1 MQFIVPQ
8 FIDVE
13 DKILGPISVRQFI
26 TMLVGSGFVYVD
38 YELVWRLNNNF
49 WFFAI
54 FAVIIFGLTMTFAF
68 LKVNGQ
74 LFHHF
79 LLNLLVAMRDPK
91 MRVWN
96 KRTGHLPIRKEPK
109 LEIPQVTPAKPPLR
123 APTLNRLALIV
134 DTGGAFQEEDNEA
147 ITLAENNRRA
157 KVRGDEN
164 LSS

>member
-13 DKILGPISVRQFI
+13 DKILGPISVRQFVTLLGGAGVI
-26 TMLVGSGFVYVD
+26 YIN
-38 YELVWRLNNNF
+38 YELVWHLNNNF

-54 FAVIIFGLTMTFAF
+54 FSVIIFGLTMVFAF

-74 LFHHF
+74 LFHQF
-79 LLNLLVAMRDPK
+79 LLNLLISLRDPK

-96 KRTGHLPIRKEPK
+96 KRTGHLPRRKEPK
-109 LEIPQVTPAKPPLR
+109 IEIQQVTPAKPPLR

-147 ITLAENNRRA
+147 ITLEENNRRA
-157 KVRGDEN
+157 KQRGDEKI
-164 LSS
+164 S

>member
-8 FIDVE
+8 FIDIE
-13 DKILGPISVRQFI
+13 DKIIGPISVRQFI
-26 TMLVGSGFVYVD
+26 TMLVGAGAVYTD

-54 FAVIIFGLTMTFAF
+54 FAVIIFGLTMVFAF

-74 LFHHF
+74 LFHQF
-79 LLNLLVAMRDPK
+79 LLNLLIAMRDPK

-96 KRTGHLPIRKEPK
+96 KHTGHLPAKKEAK
-109 LEIPQVTPAKPPLR
+109 VDLPQVTPAKPPLR

-157 KVRGDEN
+157 KQTSGEN
-164 LSS
+164 QKP